1 MTKPPQIESS
11 SIFWDADAIKKDYFW
26 NADAIK
32 NDEAS
37 QIESSSI
44 FGMLTPSKDYFWN
57 ADAIKNDE
65 ASPNRILAYFGCW
78 RHQKTI
84 FGMLTPSVTVPAS
97 NPFHGTMHQPMA
109 TCLSCR
115 ITSASRQ
122 HVTTYITDLFHT
134 LSSLL
139 RGLQLV
145 HTTMVSTFPDLYD
158 FLNTPITDIPS
169 SPAGS
174 GDSTLPVLSPDEVD
188 AIFSD
193 EKNSVEQP
201 QETAAENHPCLT
213 FNHPMTPMTQNEDDI
228 PPSRPGKR
236 NTPPLEPPRTMK
248 FPRATIATILT
259 NKATSFTS
267 DDPAT
272 ATAALDSYSQA
283 IINGLVAFRSCHNLH
298 EARHQFSTLAPEAF
312 FPPSLQAIFDFHR
325 GLTSVSNLGQL
336 LPILVFLNELPN
348 FPSVGPTILAVEGNN
363 GPMIEASWMWRS
375 RLCPFVQC
383 RCENQQRTSEA
394 RKEQRRDQTPA
405 THWLYQTENMIC
417 DTLIMLLFQ
426 RQITGGQLANC
437 DRCYRN
443 SPPYDSISV
452 VLERIRDYGY
462 SKRHPAYKKTTIT
475 EGPFRIYIQKGL
487 VTDIWYL
494 HSCCRTGI
502 PVRLFTPLRWT
513 L

>member
-1 MTKPPQIESS
+1 MMLTPSKMTKRP
-11 SIFWDADAIKKDYFW
+11 
-26 NADAIK
+26 
-32 NDEAS
+32 

-44 FGMLTPSKDYFWN
+44 FGMLTPS
-57 ADAIKNDE
+57 
-65 ASPNRILAYFGCW
+65 
-78 RHQKTI
+78 
-84 FGMLTPSVTVPAS
+84 MTVPAS
-97 NPFHGTMHQPMA
+97 NPFHGTMHQPMT

-122 HVTTYITDLFHT
+122 HLTTYITDFFHT

-139 RGLQLV
+139 RGLQLA

-158 FLNTPITDIPS
+158 LLADDIAPDRNNELHNTPIADIPS
-169 SPAGS
+169 SAVDIV
-174 GDSTLPVLSPDEVD
+174 DSALPVLSPDEVD
-188 AIFSD
+188 AIFS
-193 EKNSVEQP
+193 
-201 QETAAENHPCLT
+201 
-213 FNHPMTPMTQNEDDI
+213 DDI

-236 NTPPLEPPRTMK
+236 NTPPLEPPREMK
-248 FPRATIATILT
+248 FPRATMATVLA
-259 NKATSFTS
+259 NKATSFT
-267 DDPAT
+267 PPT
-272 ATAALDSYSQA
+272 PLDSYSQA
-283 IINGLVAFRSCHNLH
+283 IINGLMAFRSCHNLH

-394 RKEQRRDQTPA
+394 RKEQRRDQTVP

-426 RQITGGQLANC
+426 RKITGGQLANC
-437 DRCYRN
+437 DRCYTN
-443 SPPYDSISV
+443 SPPYNSISI

-462 SKRHPAYKKTTIT
+462 SKRHPAYKKTIIT

-494 HSCCRTGI
+494 HSRCRTGL

-513 L
+513 T

>member
-1 MTKPPQIESS
+1 
-11 SIFWDADAIKKDYFW
+11 
-26 NADAIK
+26 
-32 NDEAS
+32 
-37 QIESSSI
+37 
-44 FGMLTPSKDYFWN
+44 
-57 ADAIKNDE
+57 
-65 ASPNRILAYFGCW
+65 
-78 RHQKTI
+78 
-84 FGMLTPSVTVPAS
+84 MLTPSVTVPAS
-97 NPFHGTMHQPMA
+97 NPFHGTMHQPMT
-109 TCLSCR
+109 TCRSCR

-122 HVTTYITDLFHT
+122 HLTTYITDFFHT

-139 RGLQLV
+139 SGLQLV
-145 HTTMVSTFPDLYD
+145 RTIFSFFWRPLFHTTMVSTFPDLYD
-158 FLNTPITDIPS
+158 FLNTPIPDIPS

-174 GDSTLPVLSPDEVD
+174 VDSALPVLSPDEVD

-201 QETAAENHPCLT
+201 QETAAENHPCLN
-213 FNHPMTPMTQNEDDI
+213 FNRPMTPMTQNEDDI

-248 FPRATIATILT
+248 FPRATMATVLA

-267 DDPAT
+267 ADPAT
-272 ATAALDSYSQA
+272 ALAPLDSYSQA

-298 EARHQFSTLAPEAF
+298 EARHQFPKLSPEAF
-312 FPPSLQAIFDFHR
+312 FPPSLQSIFDFHR

-348 FPSVGPTILAVEGNN
+348 FPPVGPTILAVEGNN

-383 RCENQQRTSEA
+383 RCENQQRIPEA
-394 RKEQRRDQTPA
+394 RKEQRRDQTAP

-417 DTLIMLLFQ
+417 DTLIMMLFQ

-437 DRCYRN
+437 DRCYTN
-443 SPPYDSISV
+443 SPPYDSISAA
-452 VLERIRDYGY
+452 LERIRDYGY

-487 VTDIWYL
+487 ITDIWYL
-494 HSCCRTGI
+494 RSRCRTGL

>member
-1 MTKPPQIESS
+1 MLTPSKMTKPL
-11 SIFWDADAIKKDYFW
+11 
-26 NADAIK
+26 
-32 NDEAS
+32 

-44 FGMLTPSKDYFWN
+44 FGMLTPSKMTKPPQ
-57 ADAIKNDE
+57 IE
-65 ASPNRILAYFGCW
+65 SSPILGCW

-84 FGMLTPSVTVPAS
+84 FGDADAIGDRPSIQSVSWYHAS
-97 NPFHGTMHQPMA
+97 TNGNASHMSYHV
-109 TCLSCR
+109 S
-115 ITSASRQ
+115 ITSALDYL
-122 HVTTYITDLFHT
+122 HNKLFPHTFIT
-134 LSSLL
+134 SQE
-139 RGLQLV
+139 LQLV
-145 HTTMVSTFPDLYD
+145 HTTMDSTFPDLYD

-169 SPAGS
+169 SPTGN

-201 QETAAENHPCLT
+201 QETAAENHPCLN
-213 FNHPMTPMTQNEDDI
+213 FNRPMTPMTQNEDDI

-248 FPRATIATILT
+248 FPRATMATVLP

-267 DDPAT
+267 TDPAT
-272 ATAALDSYSQA
+272 APAALDSYSQA

-437 DRCYRN
+437 DRCYTN
-443 SPPYDSISV
+443 SPPYNSISV
-452 VLERIRDYGY
+452 VLERIRDYRY

-494 HSCCRTGI
+494 HSRCRTGI